1 MKILS
6 TRLKGYARFTLGN
19 ITLIE
24 LSYNAIHQIFIGTN
38 GAGKSS
44 LMEQCS
50 PLPPSNM
57 KKDFPNG
64 GYKETNI
71 LHNGKRY
78 FCKSS
83 FDGKT
88 AHHIFTID
96 GGDNLNTSRKET
108 EQRKLVHEHFGLT
121 PALFALILGKLKFTD
136 MTSNQRRDWLM
147 AISGIDF
154 NYVMKLQQKVKDFN
168 KDAIAITKNLVER
181 EISETNR
188 LSKMRNPNDI
198 ESEIKLL
205 RAEINLVM
213 AQKTNVDRTQYTS
226 GLIDRILQKM
236 EEASRKL
243 LTLDIR
249 YPKGLPYVSD
259 EEGLHRL
266 SGEVTAS
273 DTILASN
280 LTALYQRKEKIE
292 HLTNAISADITDMET
307 FIEDTDFLRAQA
319 NEIIQNANRFFIPND
334 EANDSM
340 YVSLVADNLGRLFSI
355 YPNNQD
361 RIFTAANRSALVE
374 EEKMLR
380 VLVGEL
386 NANITDDRAHRK
398 HMLGLPSIDC
408 PKCEHTWTPGLSE
421 VDVANIEARMEA
433 NVTLMNER
441 TKRLDEVTE
450 LLEEFTNL
458 VQLRA
463 EILRTMA
470 DSEITMTLKASYLEL
485 EKNGA
490 NSRKLTLLLSEWVEG
505 MQMSKDYQHVSK
517 QIEDND
523 LAIYHAGEME
533 QLDQNH
539 RASIVSQLDQE
550 IDSCLRKRELTK
562 TTQEILKKFLGKL
575 NEAKVVRE
583 TILKSGEDLARVMEK
598 HVDVLRDEQIDDY
611 LGGRQST
618 LAIAEKEMSDLNAMF
633 KIIENLTEYRVESE
647 KNIAASKELLNILSP
662 SNGLIAEYVTTFL
675 SSFVEEMNKIIEA
688 IWTYEMRIQNCDVN
702 GGELDYKF
710 PVKISE
716 DPLLRDDVKDTS
728 SAQEEMINMAF
739 RLAVMTFLDQYQFP
753 LYLDEFGKDMD
764 EAHRFNIMAFIKSY
778 VESGRCSQ
786 MFMISHYVAS
796 HGVFTNAEICV
807 LDQSNIINRPTHYNK
822 HVKITK

>member
-1 MKILS
+1 
-6 TRLKGYARFTLGN
+6 
-19 ITLIE
+19 
-24 LSYNAIHQIFIGTN
+24 
-38 GAGKSS
+38 
-44 LMEQCS
+44 
-50 PLPPSNM
+50 
-57 KKDFPNG
+57 
-64 GYKETNI
+64 
-71 LHNGKRY
+71 
-78 FCKSS
+78 
-83 FDGKT
+83 
-88 AHHIFTID
+88 
-96 GGDNLNTSRKET
+96 
-108 EQRKLVHEHFGLT
+108 
-121 PALFALILGKLKFTD
+121 
-136 MTSNQRRDWLM
+136 
-147 AISGIDF
+147 
-154 NYVMKLQQKVKDFN
+154 
-168 KDAIAITKNLVER
+168 
-181 EISETNR
+181 
-188 LSKMRNPNDI
+188 
-198 ESEIKLL
+198 
-205 RAEINLVM
+205 
-213 AQKTNVDRTQYTS
+213 
-226 GLIDRILQKM
+226 
-236 EEASRKL
+236 
-243 LTLDIR
+243 
-249 YPKGLPYVSD
+249 
-259 EEGLHRL
+259 
-266 SGEVTAS
+266 
-273 DTILASN
+273 
-280 LTALYQRKEKIE
+280 
-292 HLTNAISADITDMET
+292 
-307 FIEDTDFLRAQA
+307 
-319 NEIIQNANRFFIPND
+319 
-334 EANDSM
+334 
-340 YVSLVADNLGRLFSI
+340 
-355 YPNNQD
+355 
-361 RIFTAANRSALVE
+361 
-374 EEKMLR
+374 
-380 VLVGEL
+380 
-386 NANITDDRAHRK
+386 
-398 HMLGLPSIDC
+398 
-408 PKCEHTWTPGLSE
+408 
-421 VDVANIEARMEA
+421 
-433 NVTLMNER
+433 
-441 TKRLDEVTE
+441 
-450 LLEEFTNL
+450 
-458 VQLRA
+458 
-463 EILRTMA
+463 
-470 DSEITMTLKASYLEL
+470 
-485 EKNGA
+485 
-490 NSRKLTLLLSEWVEG
+490 
-505 MQMSKDYQHVSK
+505 MSKDYQHVSK